1 MGSGAPGRDA
11 LNAAAAQRNLVFAR
25 SRTIERRDD
34 SVKSATMT
42 TEHVLV
48 RFARD
53 FSKNDPE
60 MIARAE
66 KIAASPPT
74 RIEEIGFYGAEDDGP
89 ENRAYLATVSML
101 NEAGHVE
108 DVEDKYV
115 PEILL
120 RWRDAGR
127 FATADLP
134 PAALTVFGPMLGEAN
149 ADFAGEDGVR
159 RYAES
164 FRENYAEAVTGL
176 ERALVAKG
184 EALLSIDATSGDTM
198 FFAFVSPEIAERW
211 RDRALGDGKDYV
223 GGVRS
228 PMWDR
233 LYAFL
238 GYALRLYDQPSWR
251 EDPPPGTPGRKPD
264 IPVAR

>member
-1 MGSGAPGRDA
+1 M
-11 LNAAAAQRNLVFAR
+11 
-25 SRTIERRDD
+25 TI
-34 SVKSATMT
+34 
-42 TEHVLV
+42 EHVLV

-53 FSKNDPE
+53 FSKGDPQ

-66 KIAASPPT
+66 QFAASPPT
-74 RIEEIGFYGAEDDGP
+74 KIEEIGFYGAEDDGP
-89 ENRAYLATVSML
+89 ENRAFLATVSML
-101 NEAGHVE
+101 NDAGHIE

-115 PEILL
+115 PEIIL

-127 FATADLP
+127 FATSDLP
-134 PAALTVFGPMLGEAN
+134 PAAIAVFGPILGEGDTSA
-149 ADFAGEDGVR
+149 FAGEDGVK

-164 FRENYAEAVTGL
+164 FRENYAEAVAGL
-176 ERALVAKG
+176 ERALAAKG

-198 FFAFVSPEIAERW
+198 FFAFVAPEIAERW
-211 RDRALGDGKDYV
+211 RDKAMGDGKDYV
-223 GGVRS
+223 SGVRS

-238 GYALRLYDQPSWR
+238 GYALRIYDQPSWS
-251 EDPPPGTPGRKPD
+251 EQPPPGTPARKPD